1 MYISWGGY
9 EKKQQDEEHYL
20 LKLTW
25 REKFEIEKLIYLEI
39 EEINQNINFL
49 KRKGVSKRNY
59 KNVLEHLETL
69 QKLQE
74 KIKNLEEVK

>member
-1 MYISWGGY
+1 MNISWGGY
-9 EKKQQDEEHYL
+9 EEKQQDEEHYL

-25 REKFEIEKLIYLEI
+25 KEKFEIEKLIYLEI

-49 KRKGVSKRNY
+49 KRKGVLKRNY